1 MRKSLLSWRPQPKG
15 SRKPEKRR
23 FKRYG
28 CFASAVCTGGS
39 NPSMDCLIK
48 KEYWINRQ
56 VQIYKKTP
64 DAEVIRPWIWRFLNK
79 RTSNRYNLLIN
90 TDKKQAHQ
98 MKFYQKYFTSC
109 FNPRRILSRTRLGST
124 PSTSAISFTVIPR

>member
-1 MRKSLLSWRPQPKG
+1 
-15 SRKPEKRR
+15 
-23 FKRYG
+23 
-28 CFASAVCTGGS
+28 
-39 NPSMDCLIK
+39 MDCLIK

-90 TDKKQAHQ
+90 TDKKQAHAQ
-98 MKFYQKYFTSC
+98 TLYEKKLLTY
-109 FNPRRILSRTRLGST
+109 PRTDSQS
-124 PSTSAISFTVIPR
+124 PRYGFA

>member
-1 MRKSLLSWRPQPKG
+1 
-15 SRKPEKRR
+15 
-23 FKRYG
+23 
-28 CFASAVCTGGS
+28 
-39 NPSMDCLIK
+39 MDCFIK

-90 TDKKQAHQ
+90 TDKKQANQ
-98 MKFYQKYFTSC
+98 MNFYQKYFTSC
-109 FNPRRILSRTRLGST
+109 FNPRLQRLNAYKDGVLKGYMGDGQT
-124 PSTSAISFTVIPR
+124 LFEEL